1 MKEYYKV
8 LGIEEN
14 ATIEEIES
22 SYKKLEK
29 KYKGNNSN
37 TAKNKLKEIRKAHEE
52 LTKKVE
58 TKEETKNQEE
68 KVERPNEETINKT
81 IFTKERI
88 IPFGIG
94 LVLGLFVMMLFFP
107 ERIAKLK
114 SGEQVAVTVNEKDNI
129 TADDIYNRL
138 KEMNSISVVME
149 KVDTLVLN
157 KIYTLTDEDKK
168 SIESSY
174 QTYINGAK
182 ETYGMSEEEFIKA
195 NNFETKDDF
204 IKYLELDYKRNK
216 YFQENVSTEEE
227 VEKYY
232 NEKVYGAI
240 NTEHILVRT
249 STSMSDEDAS
259 NLANEILD
267 KLKNGTSWEDLKS
280 EYSSRIIT
288 ENVKVEFD
296 SELEANY
303 KTEAERLS
311 ENSYSTSLVKTSYG
325 YHIIYKKSI
334 EEKNS
339 LEEVKSRIQSIL
351 ATEKQEENK
360 NIYGIILANMRKD
373 ANMEIK
379 DTEIKKLYD
388 NYVSSLEEANN

>member
-1 MKEYYKV
+1 
-8 LGIEEN
+8 
-14 ATIEEIES
+14 
-22 SYKKLEK
+22 
-29 KYKGNNSN
+29 
-37 TAKNKLKEIRKAHEE
+37 
-52 LTKKVE
+52 
-58 TKEETKNQEE
+58 
-68 KVERPNEETINKT
+68 
-81 IFTKERI
+81 
-88 IPFGIG
+88 
-94 LVLGLFVMMLFFP
+94 
-107 ERIAKLK
+107 
-114 SGEQVAVTVNEKDNI
+114 
-129 TADDIYNRL
+129 
-138 KEMNSISVVME
+138 
-149 KVDTLVLN
+149 
-157 KIYTLTDEDKK
+157 
-168 SIESSY
+168 
-174 QTYINGAK
+174 
-182 ETYGMSEEEFIKA
+182 MSEEEFIKA

-351 ATEKQEENK
+351 ATEKQEENERTENEIETNEK
-360 NIYGIILANMRKD
+360 NNEPQETNTEKAPAMSYFEAMAKEYVKD
-373 ANMEIK
+373 
-379 DTEIKKLYD
+379 DSKKLAELGSRLFRFKKAYESID
-388 NYVSSLEEANN
+388 SKQNALKKKIEAIRYEI